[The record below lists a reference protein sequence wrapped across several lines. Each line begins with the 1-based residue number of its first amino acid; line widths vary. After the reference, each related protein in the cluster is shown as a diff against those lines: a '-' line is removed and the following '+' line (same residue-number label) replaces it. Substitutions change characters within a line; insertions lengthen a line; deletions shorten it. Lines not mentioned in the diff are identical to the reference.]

1 MEVSVLLGEQDFP
14 EGEAWAAAVLL
25 DVSRDG
31 REELGWVFRDNEVK
45 AQNGNQLGK
54 DHRPGRVV
62 CMGARS

>member
-31 REELGWVFRDNEVK
+31 REELGHLKTQAYGPCRGFAQLLKRFCFQMRDY
-45 AQNGNQLGK
+45 
-54 DHRPGRVV
+54 
-62 CMGARS
+62 